1 MKNPAPQLPPLA
13 VVEQL
18 RQENEARL
26 TGLINSVMD
35 AIISVNEQQQIVLF
49 NPAAEQMFDYAQAE
63 IMGQSLTLL
72 IPARF
77 HAGHEQHVQ
86 RFGKTSTTTR
96 TMGALGAISGVRK
109 NGEEFPI
116 EASISQ
122 VEANGQKLFTV
133 ILRDITRR
141 KQAEDRLQ
149 QQAAL
154 LNQAREAIISC
165 NLEGRVQYWN
175 HGAEQLYGW
184 TADEVMGRDMSEQI
198 HRDQLSTLANLS
210 EMRSVLYEKGEWSGE
225 QSSLTKDR
233 RAIIVE
239 SRMTL
244 VRDEAGQPKSILII
258 KTDITEKKQLEA
270 QFLRAQR
277 MESIGT
283 LAGGIAHDLNNV
295 LSPLSMGLQMMQMK
309 YADEYAQK
317 MLGMMNTNVQR
328 GAEMVKQIL
337 QFARGVG
344 GERIALQPKHI
355 VKELLK
361 MVGET
366 FPKSIAIKQQLGEEI
381 ALVLS
386 DATQLHQVLLNL
398 CVNARDAMPLGGT
411 LTISL
416 SNEEIKASYPPIAPD
431 AKPGRYVVLSV
442 ADTGEGIA
450 PEHLERIF
458 DPFFTT
464 KEQGKGTGLGLSTVF
479 GIVRAHDGFITVES
493 AVGRGTQF
501 KVHLPAH
508 VSETVQPAEA
518 KRNDTPVGQGELIL
532 VVDDEAAIREMNR
545 AALETY
551 GYRVLT
557 ASDGATAIALY
568 AQHQAEVQLV
578 LTDVMMPVMDGL
590 TMIRALRSLNPKLRV
605 ICCSGT
611 AGVGQ
616 NETLA
621 QLNVQRILTKP
632 LNVETLLHA
641 VTQALNET

>member
-1 MKNPAPQLPPLA
+1 MPQSPPLA
-13 VVEQL
+13 VAEQL
-18 RQENEARL
+18 KQDNEARL

-35 AIISVNEQQQIVLF
+35 AIISVNEQQHIVLF
-49 NPAAEQMFDYAQAE
+49 NPAAEQMFGYTQAE
-63 IMGQSLTLL
+63 IMGESLTLL
-72 IPARF
+72 IPTRF
-77 HAGHEQHVQ
+77 RAGHEQHIQ
-86 RFGKTSTTTR
+86 RFGQTSTTTR

-109 NGEEFPI
+109 SGEEFPI

-141 KQAEDRLQ
+141 KQAEERLQ
-149 QQAAL
+149 EQAAL

-165 NLEGRVQYWN
+165 DLAGRVQYWN

-184 TADEVMGRDMSEQI
+184 TAEEVIGRDMREQM
-198 HRDQLSTLANLS
+198 HRDQPSNLS
-210 EMRSVLYEKGEWSGE
+210 EVRSVLYDKGEWLGE
-225 QSSLTKDR
+225 RPYLTKDQR
-233 RAIIVE
+233 EIITE
-239 SRMTL
+239 CHMTL

-258 KTDITEKKQLEA
+258 NNDITEKKQLEA
-270 QFLRAQR
+270 QYLRAQR

-283 LAGGIAHDLNNV
+283 LAGGIAHDLNNI

-309 YADEYAQK
+309 YPDEYAQK

-355 VKELLK
+355 VRELLK

-366 FPKSIAIKQQLGEEI
+366 FPKSIAIKQQLTENP
-381 ALVLS
+381 ALVLG

-398 CVNARDAMPLGGT
+398 CVNARDAMPMGGT
-411 LTISL
+411 LAINL
-416 SNEEIKASYPPIAPD
+416 ENADIKASYPPVAPD
-431 AKPGRYVVLSV
+431 AKPGLYVVLSV

-479 GIVRAHDGFITVES
+479 GIVRAHDGFITAES
-493 AVGRGTQF
+493 VVGHGTQF

-508 VSETVQPAEA
+508 VSETVQPAEP
-518 KRNDTPVGQGELIL
+518 KHHDTPVGQGELIL

-545 AALETY
+545 AVLEAY

-557 ASDGATAIALY
+557 AGDGATAIALY
-568 AQHQAEVQLV
+568 AQHQADVQLV
-578 LTDVMMPVMDGL
+578 LTDVMMPVMDGI
-590 TMIRALRSLNPKLRV
+590 TMIRTLRTLNPDLRV

-611 AGVGQ
+611 SGVGQ
-616 NETLA
+616 NEALA
-621 QLNVQRILTKP
+621 QLNIQHILTKP

-641 VTQALNET
+641 VAQALKE